1 MSTTSGLIVALQ
13 NPTRDEIRRQVQT
26 TVRDAVKAAREA
38 TANAERQAEA
48 PVLAP
53 GIPASQSVID
63 ALRQELAA
71 EKTVVQNL
79 TGQLVPGQSQAR
91 TDAITEQLDDARSR
105 VQSLQSQLDRA
116 LGVPDATIATAIQA
130 PPFPV
135 EQIPELVLP
144 IVSVVMGTLAFMVVG
159 WPLARAWA
167 RRMDRRNAAPAQAP
181 DMSPRFDRIEQ
192 AIEAMAIEVE
202 RISEGQ
208 RYTTK
213 VMSEMRALPAPNP
226 LNDWQGV
233 QQRAEA
239 PVERREG
246 KL

>member
-1 MSTTSGLIVALQ
+1 MSTTPGLTVALQ

-26 TVRDAVKAAREA
+26 TVRDAVNAAREA

-63 ALRQELAA
+63 ALRQELAT
-71 EKTVVQNL
+71 EKNVVQSL

-91 TDAITEQLDDARSR
+91 TDAITGQLDDARER
-105 VQSLQSQLDRA
+105 VQSLQGQLDRA
-116 LGVPDATIATAIQA
+116 LGVPDANIATSIQV

-135 EQIPELVLP
+135 EQIPQLVLP

-167 RRMDRRNAAPAQAP
+167 RRMDRRNAAPAPTP
-181 DMSPRFDRIEQ
+181 DMSPRFDRLEQ

-208 RYTTK
+208 RFTTK
-213 VMSEMRALPAPNP
+213 LMSEMRALPAPNP

-233 QQRAEA
+233 QQRVGEQI
-239 PVERREG
+239 ERREG